1 MNSPTA
7 PRSSTSSTNPNDDS
21 SLLSSLLTKQS
32 LWMIAFSL
40 ITPLMLL
47 APALFTTEVAVQT
60 TTLPIGQLA
69 ELIIPFSVIAAV
81 FAGVVGSFLH
91 RQVMTVARLAM
102 LTISFLALGLL
113 ATGQGIHFS
122 AQTLNHFVIT
132 NSIFGELRDV
142 AYLFNERLTHLLWL
156 PPVLGFP
163 TIMAGWE
170 WVSNHTSFNKSVKKM
185 VVLLIGSVVGSW
197 YGLVAGFAVLEAQLA
212 KFAIQGLVLLL
223 IVGVVMSIWRK
234 RLLSLGSVI
243 NIVSLVSMLGI
254 IMLWRIYFGGFPEP
268 LDVLR

>member
-1 MNSPTA
+1 MTTPAPT
-7 PRSSTSSTNPNDDS
+7 SDS
-21 SLLSSLLTKQS
+21 SFFSNLLTRQS

-40 ITPLMLL
+40 ITPLMLV
-47 APALFTTEVAVQT
+47 APALFTTEVAVQS
-60 TTLPIGQLA
+60 TTLPLGQLA
-69 ELIIPFSVIAAV
+69 ELIIPFSVIAV
-81 FAGVVGSFLH
+81 LFAGVVGSFLH
-91 RQVMTVARLAM
+91 RQIITVARLGM
-102 LTISFLALGLL
+102 LAISFLALGLL

-132 NSIFGELRDV
+132 NSIFGELREV
-142 AYLFNERLTHLLWL
+142 AYLFNERLTHLIWL

-170 WVSNHTSFNKSVKKM
+170 WVSNRTSFNKSVAKM
-185 VVLLIGSVVGSW
+185 MVLLIGSMVGGW

-212 KFAIQGLVLLL
+212 KFAIQWLVVLLL
-223 IVGVVMSIWRK
+223 GGILVSIWRR

-243 NIVSLVSMLGI
+243 NIVSLFSMLAI
-254 IMLWRIYFGGFPEP
+254 IALWRLRFGGFPEP